1 MRFLSGFL
9 FSWKIYNPPVPHTG
23 CVHPEA
29 VFFDVLAVLEKH
41 LFCRFVSNADGL
53 SKRTVDLVEWAF
65 NAQLS
70 FQDNLKSDFL
80 RNSKCLK

>member
-1 MRFLSGFL
+1 MDFCLVGKFTIPL
-9 FSWKIYNPPVPHTG
+9 FHTLAAYIPKR
-23 CVHPEA
+23 C
-29 VFFDVLAVLEKH
+29 FFDVLAVLEKH